1 MSLQFIKSHSQVHFL
16 SEASK
21 LTGQSIE
28 SYETPGDI
36 VSAVA
41 SSTQSI
47 LSVVASTTPALSNE
61 NNDAFIDY
69 FDPRFPRWISIF
81 LFIVG
86 LFGNTLCL
94 VVFMQKNMRKNS
106 TFIYLAF
113 LSVVDLMVLL
123 LGLGDII
130 LISYFHFNV
139 RAKSIYLCRFVSFL
153 IYGSTH
159 LSSFILASV
168 SIDRAIATNFINYAK
183 EYCKPVMAYKIILIN
198 IAIASFLDFH
208 NLFFLVSMHLW
219 HESNETLFSFK

>member
-1 MSLQFIKSHSQVHFL
+1 MSLELIKSHSSRSQRRHL
-16 SEASK
+16 LAS
-21 LTGQSIE
+21 SSPIE
-28 SYETPGDI
+28 SYETPEELLVNSV
-36 VSAVA
+36 VSATRSLVTNMVA
-41 SSTQSI
+41 SSTVPIDGPDS
-47 LSVVASTTPALSNE
+47 AE
-61 NNDAFIDY
+61 NTDAFIDY

-81 LFIVG
+81 LLVVG
-86 LFGNTLCL
+86 LVGNTLCL

-113 LSVVDLMVLL
+113 LSVVDLVVLL

-139 RAKSIYLCRFVSFL
+139 RAKSIYLCRLVSFL

-183 EYCKPVMAYKIILIN
+183 EYCKPFTAYKIILVN
-198 IAIASFLDFH
+198 ILIASLIDFH
-208 NLFFLVSMHLW
+208 NLFFLVTFFFILI
-219 HESNETLFSFK
+219 FFF